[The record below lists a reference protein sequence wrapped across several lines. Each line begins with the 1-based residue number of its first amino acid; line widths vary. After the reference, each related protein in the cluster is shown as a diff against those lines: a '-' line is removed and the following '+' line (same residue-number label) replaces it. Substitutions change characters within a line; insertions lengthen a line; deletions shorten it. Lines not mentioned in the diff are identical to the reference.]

1 MRKLL
6 LALACL
12 AALAAPASA
21 QTADEIVE
29 KFIKTVGGM
38 EKIQAVKSLR
48 RTGKYTGGGG
58 FEAQLVEENRR
69 PNLVRQEFF
78 IQGMVGVTAYDG
90 KTGWKIEPWNGKK
103 DAEALSEEE
112 MKGIIAYSGQSG
124 WKIEPWQGK
133 KDPEPLGEEEMKQIL
148 EDSDF
153 DGPLVNYQQK
163 GNRVEFIG
171 MDQVEG
177 TDAYKLKVTLA
188 NGDVRYFYM
197 DTDYYVPI
205 KIDVK
210 RMVRGAEREYET
222 ILGDYK
228 EVNGWYLPHSIESGP
243 KGSQFKAKVTYDKI
257 EPNVSIDT
265 ARFHPP
271 AAKSAV
277 TGTPDASNVEPK
289 KAEGAKPDASKP
301 PAAKADNSGSKPPQL

>member
-1 MRKLL
+1 MTMRRLL
-6 LALACL
+6 LSLAVL
-12 AALAAPASA
+12 AFGAAHASA

-29 KFIKTVGGM
+29 KFVKTVGGM

-48 RTGKYTGGGG
+48 RTGHFNGGGG
-58 FEAQLVEENRR
+58 FEAVIVEENER
-69 PNLVRQEFF
+69 PNLVRQEFI
-78 IQGMVGVTAYDG
+78 IQGMTGVTAYDG

-103 DAEALSEEE
+103 DAE
-112 MKGIIAYSGQSG
+112 
-124 WKIEPWQGK
+124 
-133 KDPEPLGEEEMKQIL
+133 PLGEEEMKGIL
-148 EDSDF
+148 EDSDL
-153 DGPLVNYQQK
+153 DGPLVNYRAK
-163 GNRVEFIG
+163 GNKVDYVG

-205 KIDVK
+205 KIEVK
-210 RMVRGAEREYET
+210 RIIRGAEREYET

-228 EVNGWYLPHSIESGP
+228 QVGGWYLPFSVESGP

-257 EPNVSIDT
+257 EPNVTLDS

-271 AAKSAV
+271 AAKSTVEGA
-277 TGTPDASNVEPK
+277 PDASNVEPK
-289 KAEGAKPDASKP
+289 KPEAAKPE
-301 PAAKADNSGSKPPQL
+301 GSKPPQQNRER